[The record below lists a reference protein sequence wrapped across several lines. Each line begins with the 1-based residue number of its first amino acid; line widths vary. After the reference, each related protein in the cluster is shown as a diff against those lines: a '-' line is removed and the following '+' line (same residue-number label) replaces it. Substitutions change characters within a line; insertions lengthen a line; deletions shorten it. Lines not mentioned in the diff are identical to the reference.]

1 MKHSIT
7 EKWNNSCSPFKSP
20 QPHSFRNQSIFTN
33 WNSSFPTIT
42 IHRPLFL
49 LQMQQNL
56 QVSIIIVRRNFIQNT
71 SYFLS
76 KKDLRL
82 LPPPEMQCKH
92 LWDPTN
98 KRCFLSS
105 WLHCIVPVQ
114 STHISTSISQMTLSA
129 YIQHIIPNS
138 LIHKSTPPPQFT
150 HRETKIQIFVFK
162 RTHTVIHFFFPFQKV
177 NR

>member
-1 MKHSIT
+1 MKHSIK

-42 IHRPLFL
+42 IHRALFL

-71 SYFLS
+71 SNFLS

-138 LIHKSTPPPQFT
+138 LIHKSTPPP
-150 HRETKIQIFVFK
+150 
-162 RTHTVIHFFFPFQKV
+162 IHPPRNYNPDFCFQKNTYSYTFFFPFQKV